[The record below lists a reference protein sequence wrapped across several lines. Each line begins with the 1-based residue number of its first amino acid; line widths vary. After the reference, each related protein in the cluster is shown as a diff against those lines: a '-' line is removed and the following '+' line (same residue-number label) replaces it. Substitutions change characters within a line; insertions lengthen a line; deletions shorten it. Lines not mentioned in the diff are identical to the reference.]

1 MTTYRH
7 PGPAVRRGPLRQ
19 RIWQAMFPPM
29 AASTPERVS
38 VVDLK
43 QGMRV
48 KLLGQ
53 VYEVDLVVR
62 TFANERDVVLR
73 QIGGLNR
80 LELDELEYP
89 FAVFELAPES
99 TGGES

>member
-1 MTTYRH
+1 VSTERLR
-7 PGPAVRRGPLRQ
+7 VRLWR
-19 RIWQAMFPPM
+19 AMFPSP
-29 AASTPERVS
+29 AVGTPERVS

-43 QGMRV
+43 PGTRV

-73 QIGGLNR
+73 QIGGPNR
-80 LELDELEYP
+80 LELAELEYP
-89 FAVFELAPES
+89 FATFELASEVDES
-99 TGGES
+99 